1 MDAHSFR
8 ILSSA
13 FIPLLYSARIDKI
26 YGPLPDLTVFHCFGK
41 VGKFALALQ
50 TQRQQPRYFLQRS
63 PLPNPQTPAP
73 AIMRLRKY
81 LINAH
86 FGEAIPEF
94 STRSLALPIIRRGE
108 VAHWLICSPSQGIS
122 LTAELPENFPA
133 CLTWPDQETL
143 RELHAPQQLD
153 VQATWLAYPTL
164 TPLLRKT
171 ISALDFPEA
180 MALMIDLEA
189 GGGEL
194 FFYRPASNA
203 NSPDIIPTNPANP
216 SHYFA
221 WPLPD
226 SLCEEQGLELIE
238 ASNLTSLSHFPLT
251 GDNAVPLALQLTSFI
266 DEQELHASFNKHI
279 TKDDKQDSKRTL
291 KRARRKERA
300 LEQEALRL
308 EKLVDRQQ
316 DAKLIQENLW
326 RLDPNA
332 KYDHITLN
340 ATLPSGETETR
351 TISLDPR
358 LTIRDNMLEIFKKA
372 EKGKR
377 GLGIVATRQQEHR
390 SALPSSASTTQEN
403 TISIL
408 PEKKNALSTLQNWA
422 SLIEQDKKYPQK
434 NVAYFTSSD
443 GYTLLR
449 GKNAQGNRQILKLS
463 KGHDIW
469 LHAQEGPSAHVII
482 KRHHAQD
489 QVPERTI
496 IEASQLVAEK
506 SWLKESDTAEI
517 MMALVKNVQSIKGAS
532 AGTVK
537 VEKTLPSV
545 YIKRSK

>member
-13 FIPLLYSARIDKI
+13 LIPLLYSARIDKI

-41 VGKFALALQ
+41 IGKFALALQ
-50 TQRQQPRYFLQRS
+50 TQRQQPRYFLQSS
-63 PLPNPQTPAP
+63 PLPNPQNPTPAV
-73 AIMRLRKY
+73 MRLRKY

-108 VAHWLICSPSQGIS
+108 IAHWLVCSPAQGIT

-133 CLTWPDQETL
+133 PLTWPDQETL

-153 VQATWLAYPTL
+153 APATWLAYPTL

-180 MALMIDLEA
+180 MALMVDLEA

-194 FFYRPASNA
+194 FFYGPVPSDKTSSDNL
-203 NSPDIIPTNPANP
+203 SGKP

-226 SLCEEQGLELIE
+226 SLCEEQGLEFIE
-238 ASNLTSLSHFPLT
+238 TNSLASLAHFPRT
-251 GDNAVPLALQLTSFI
+251 GDNAVPLALQLASFV
-266 DEQELHASFNKHI
+266 DEQELHASFSKHI
-279 TKDDKQDSKRTL
+279 TKDDKQDSKRIL

-308 EKLVDRQQ
+308 EKMVNRQQ

-340 ATLPSGETETR
+340 ATLPSGKIETR
-351 TISLDPR
+351 TVSLDPR

-377 GLGIVATRQQEHR
+377 GLAIVATRQQEHL
-390 SALPSSASTTQEN
+390 SPHPSSAPITQGN
-403 TISIL
+403 TIPIA
-408 PEKKNALSTLQNWA
+408 PEKKTELSSLQNWA
-422 SLIEQDKKYPQK
+422 SLIEQDKKCPQK
-434 NVAYFTSSD
+434 TVAYFTSSD

-489 QVPERTI
+489 QVPEKTI
-496 IEASQLVAEK
+496 IEAAQLVAEK
-506 SWLKESDTAEI
+506 SWLKESDAAEI
-517 MMALVKNVQSIKGAS
+517 MMAFVKNVQPIKGAA

-545 YIKRSK
+545 YIKKPE